1 MPGYGAIMMVIQHNL
16 AAMNANRQLNI
27 VTQTQAQ
34 AMEKLSSGYRVN
46 RAADDAAGLSISE
59 KMRRQIRGL
68 TQASLNAKDG
78 ISMVQIADG
87 AMAEV
92 HDMLQRGNELAVKAA
107 NGTLSPEDRSYI
119 QQELDQIKQEI
130 NAIQEKTTFNELY
143 VLKGEGYIP
152 SGQLIHTGTLPSWVG
167 VDPAS
172 DSAGIMASTFVT
184 QVEYTDINDVVKTTD
199 IRHAAT
205 PIDFSG
211 VNASNVNELVGNGF
225 YCTCCTCDSHYSIR
239 FTEGSGSSVEQSG
252 MQYVYNIGI
261 DGITNG
267 ADLVQA
273 IINGADAGNP
283 NNHYTMLAA
292 DPGNPATLMIYDD
305 RSKDPENVTKPADW
319 KAWGFWRKQQYDT
332 EPRGGLGLFGKGV
345 TTESDGNPIRSKLVL
360 QIGSEGTPGNQME
373 IELPYIDTQTCHIA
387 DADLSTQDLALQA
400 VGMFKEGIYFVSNER
415 SRMGAYQNRLEH
427 TVKNLDNVI
436 ENTTA
441 AESQIRDTD
450 MAKHMVLFSNYNI
463 LSQAGQSML
472 AQANQ
477 SQQAVLS
484 LLGQ

>member
-292 DPGNPATLMIYDD
+292 DPGNPSTLMIYDD

-319 KAWGFWRKQQYDT
+319 KAWGFWRKQHRVRIQPLDGRC
-332 EPRGGLGLFGKGV
+332 PFPPWLGIQPSG
-345 TTESDGNPIRSKLVL
+345 R
-360 QIGSEGTPGNQME
+360 
-373 IELPYIDTQTCHIA
+373 
-387 DADLSTQDLALQA
+387 
-400 VGMFKEGIYFVSNER
+400 
-415 SRMGAYQNRLEH
+415 
-427 TVKNLDNVI
+427 NL
-436 ENTTA
+436 
-441 AESQIRDTD
+441 RRC
-450 MAKHMVLFSNYNI
+450 
-463 LSQAGQSML
+463 
-472 AQANQ
+472 
-477 SQQAVLS
+477 S
-484 LLGQ
+484 LL